1 MRKQFLLTT
10 LVGLPLFGFAQANI
24 YSSGGENTQNGLT
37 MSHVIGTMVYAESE
51 DGMLSTGAMAQYSV
65 SATTGLELVNVTLLS
80 VYPNPTADVLVL
92 RTGELKN
99 VTYAISDASGKQ
111 LRTAKVKSEE
121 ERIDFSN
128 YVQGVYHL
136 SVVQDGRV
144 LKTFSIVKK

>member
-24 YSSGGENTQNGLT
+24 YSSVGENTQNGLT